1 MQRNSTTDAYKLF
14 QTPSCSKGTVYS
26 SGRFSGQADRETRV
40 IQAGTSCIFHL
51 SPKVRATY
59 MNGTLLSLN
68 QHSRYIWTM
77 LQSLTMARKIFT
89 SWIGLKPTKVRKF
102 SRRKQGS
109 DSDIIDQ
116 NMRFSLCDQKK
127 EEHGIP
133 ENRDIVCLLYRL
145 VSNHHASYNTSDA
158 TS

>member
-14 QTPSCSKGTVYS
+14 QTPSCSKGTIYS
-26 SGRFSGQADRETRV
+26 SGRFSDQEDRETGV

-68 QHSRYIWTM
+68 QHSSYIWTM

-89 SWIGLKPTKVRKF
+89 SWIGLKPAKLRMFSKGNQGSYIVDQNRKF
-102 SRRKQGS
+102 SLV
-109 DSDIIDQ
+109 DQ
-116 NMRFSLCDQKK
+116 N
-127 EEHGIP
+127 G
-133 ENRDIVCLLYRL
+133 
-145 VSNHHASYNTSDA
+145 DA
-158 TS
+158 

>member
-1 MQRNSTTDAYKLF
+1 
-14 QTPSCSKGTVYS
+14 
-26 SGRFSGQADRETRV
+26 
-40 IQAGTSCIFHL
+40 
-51 SPKVRATY
+51 
-59 MNGTLLSLN
+59 
-68 QHSRYIWTM
+68 
-77 LQSLTMARKIFT
+77 MARKIFT

-145 VSNHHASYNTSDA
+145 VSNHHASYNTSNA
-158 TS
+158 TSKSMVVRVQCRHIFFFSKKSIVP